1 MNSPMHFHGAP
12 RRRIPGLARFALL
25 GLLLAL
31 AACNKTDER
40 SAGQK
45 VDSAIARTQQAATE
59 AAARTEALAREA
71 GAKVKASEP
80 AMQQG
85 LDRIK
90 EAAKETGAAVSAGV
104 SDATIT
110 ASVSAGLARD
120 PALSATRID
129 VDTQGGKVTL
139 RGPAPTADAKAR
151 AETIARGVTGVSQ
164 VDNQLEVRA
173 M

>member
-1 MNSPMHFHGAP
+1 MNTSMHRAPHG
-12 RRRIPGLARFALL
+12 RLPGLARFALL

-31 AACNKTDER
+31 AACDKADER
-40 SAGQK
+40 SAGEK

-85 LDRIK
+85 LDKIK
-90 EAAKETGAAVSAGV
+90 EAARETGAAVSAGV

-110 ASVSAGLARD
+110 ASVSAGLAKD

-129 VDTQGGKVTL
+129 VDTQGGTVTL
-139 RGPAPTADAKAR
+139 RGPAPSTEAKAR
-151 AETIARGVTGVSQ
+151 AETIARAVNGVSK

>member
-1 MNSPMHFHGAP
+1 MNSPMKISGAP
-12 RRRIPGLARFALL
+12 RGHVPGLARVALL

-31 AACNKTDER
+31 VACNKADER
-40 SAGQK
+40 SAGEK
-45 VDSAIARTQQAATE
+45 VDAAIARTQQAATE

-71 GAKVKASEP
+71 SAKVQASEP

-85 LDRIK
+85 LDKIK

-120 PALSATRID
+120 PALSATRIN
-129 VDTQGGKVTL
+129 VDTQAGTVTL
-139 RGPAPTADAKAR
+139 RGPAPSAEAKAR
-151 AETIARGVTGVSQ
+151 AETIARAVTGVSK